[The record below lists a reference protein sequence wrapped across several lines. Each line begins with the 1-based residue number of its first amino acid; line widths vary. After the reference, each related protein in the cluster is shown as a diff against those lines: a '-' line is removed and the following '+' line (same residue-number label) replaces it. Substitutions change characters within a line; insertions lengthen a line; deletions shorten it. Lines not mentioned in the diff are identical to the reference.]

1 MLSHVEFSSCG
12 KISLILKAITY
23 VQMKLNFNFT
33 TYVFIAIVKSIITS
47 DTLTKIPY
55 ITNQRKG
62 LGQE

>member
-1 MLSHVEFSSCG
+1 
-12 KISLILKAITY
+12 
-23 VQMKLNFNFT
+23 MKLNFNFT
-33 TYVFIAIVKSIITS
+33 IYVLITS